1 MSAPLPSGGQTAP
14 LSLLVGQ
21 TISAVVVALLNDT
34 TLRLQT
40 PSGLLDLTTA
50 ASLPPGTPVAL
61 NVQGTSAQPEITIT
75 PVQNSGQPTARDM
88 EGATNAASPQPDIG
102 TAPEDTARS
111 ATAAASSQPET
122 SQPARATSPVMQ
134 AALTAA
140 SVIFREAVAS
150 QGGLATLYANLET
163 LVAEATPGT
172 PRPVLTAAKQLLALK
187 LDTASTD
194 TIDAGVIKTA
204 LLRAGLAAQTAET
217 SGTIEAGPGDM
228 GAALIG
234 LRQVLKNWLD
244 LEAGAKAASP
254 LQNAAASPAPRA
266 AIPMPPYRGAPTV
279 PQAPEAPSITTAL
292 PREQASQLLAQT
304 NAAIARQTLLRI
316 ASLPEQQ
323 TSAAAHSETS
333 SARLMFDIPIAT
345 AQGTGVA
352 QMTIERDRGNRR
364 GGQNA
369 DPVWRTD
376 FSVDMEPI
384 GAVHVHIALAGTR
397 ATVTMKAERPQTAAV
412 LSAGLPLLEAGLRGA
427 ALEPGELR
435 CHEGAPRSS
444 AVMPGAFLDQAT

>member
-1 MSAPLPSGGQTAP
+1 
-14 LSLLVGQ
+14 
-21 TISAVVVALLNDT
+21 
-34 TLRLQT
+34 
-40 PSGLLDLTTA
+40 
-50 ASLPPGTPVAL
+50 
-61 NVQGTSAQPEITIT
+61 
-75 PVQNSGQPTARDM
+75 
-88 EGATNAASPQPDIG
+88 
-102 TAPEDTARS
+102 
-111 ATAAASSQPET
+111 
-122 SQPARATSPVMQ
+122 
-134 AALTAA
+134 
-140 SVIFREAVAS
+140 
-150 QGGLATLYANLET
+150 
-163 LVAEATPGT
+163 
-172 PRPVLTAAKQLLALK
+172 LLALK

-217 SGTIEAGPGDM
+217 SGTTEAGPGDM
-228 GAALIG
+228 GTALNA
-234 LRQVLKNWLD
+234 LRQVLKNCLD